1 MAAARHLRRRMPQE
15 REDAQLLRE
24 CRSRLVYMHGT
35 VHNEQ
40 CTYACGEREDLAVQ
54 IFCYSYHFYYGT
66 IAPRV
71 GRAAVY
77 AEAVRSPTVLCP
89 SVRPLYCAHSV
100 LCALSICLAAC
111 LSVCLSLGQGVPAD
125 GCGMRR
131 RRRYSGDGGGGE

>member
-24 CRSRLVYMHGT
+24 CRPRLVYMHGT

-77 AEAVRSPTVLCP
+77 AEAVCSPTTVLCP
-89 SVRPLYCAHSV
+89 SVLMVYCAP
-100 LCALSICLAAC
+100 SICLPP
-111 LSVCLSLGQGVPAD
+111 VCLSLGQGRRRLMVA
-125 GCGMRR
+125 GCGAGVGRAAGLCAR
-131 RRRYSGDGGGGE
+131 V

>member
-1 MAAARHLRRRMPQE
+1 MRSHFIFMAAARHLRRRMPQE

-24 CRSRLVYMHGT
+24 CRPRLVYMHGT

-71 GRAAVY
+71 GLAGRRRVFSLARAAS
-77 AEAVRSPTVLCP
+77 RSRGRSSRSGFC
-89 SVRPLYCAHSV
+89 RYKD
-100 LCALSICLAAC
+100 
-111 LSVCLSLGQGVPAD
+111 SLT
-125 GCGMRR
+125 
-131 RRRYSGDGGGGE
+131 YE